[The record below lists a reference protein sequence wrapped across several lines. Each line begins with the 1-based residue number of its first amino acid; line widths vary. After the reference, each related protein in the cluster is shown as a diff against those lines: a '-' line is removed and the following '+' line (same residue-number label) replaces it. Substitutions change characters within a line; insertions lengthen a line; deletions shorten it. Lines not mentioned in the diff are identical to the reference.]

1 MKIENIRVF
10 EGRNIYS
17 HKKCIRMDVDLEGYS
32 NISNKE
38 IQEFNK
44 TLLNYVPEL
53 REHCCCVGKKGG
65 FVERLYEGTYLS
77 HICEHVII
85 ALQNRIGIDVS
96 YGKAREIEGEKYYI
110 IYQYKYKNMAIECGK
125 IAVDLINNIING
137 KRYNI
142 KTKTRELVCLL
153 KTEEL
158 GPSTL
163 SIIQEAK
170 KRNIPVTKIG
180 EDSMFQLGYGIKGK
194 TIEAT
199 ICNSTSAVSVDI
211 ACDKLLSKN
220 ILMDQCIPVAEGY
233 KVKNYIDLLF
243 KAEKLGY
250 PVVLKPRFGNQ
261 GKGVVVNIKNQKELV
276 NAYSIVNKKFQD
288 IMIEKYINGKDY
300 RACVVDGKVV
310 AVAQRIPPY
319 IIGNGK
325 STIYELIKE
334 LNRDE
339 RRGDGHE
346 KPLTKVKIDKDLKNN
361 INKEG
366 YTLGYILPEEY
377 KLELRHN
384 ANLSTGGV
392 AIDCTDLICTETRE
406 VCERAAK
413 AIGLNIC
420 GIDICCSDI
429 SKPLKENEGIME
441 VNAAPG
447 IRMHQYPYKGKSRN
461 VAKAIVDMMFKEYDG
476 NIPIISITG
485 TNGKTTTTRLIAH
498 ILSFSGKKV
507 GMTTTGGIYINN
519 KCINKGDT
527 TGYYSAKTVLTN
539 KEAEVAVLELAR
551 GGLIR
556 DGLPYDLAD
565 VGIITNVTEDH
576 LGLGGINTL
585 EDMAYVKALVGEAI
599 KKDGYVVIN
608 ADDEASISIINRMKS
623 KIILFTKNK
632 NNPIISQYLDN
643 KNLVLY
649 LDEDTIYLKKLN
661 KNEEI
666 INVNKIPITLGGK
679 LIYNVENAMAAIA
692 ALIALGIDVNTIRQG
707 LESFSNEEQNPG
719 RFNMYNVHGTN
730 VILDYGHN
738 IEGYKVVL
746 ESIKKIKHKR
756 IIGVVG
762 VPGDRTNSST
772 LKVGNICGENFDY
785 VYIKEDRDKRG
796 RKHGEIADLLKKGI
810 LETGFKNS
818 KLNIIL
824 DEEEA
829 LKKAIEFSNPGDL
842 VIMFF
847 EEFEPA
853 ENIVKD
859 KIKKGKIT
867 KRETALA

>member
-32 NISNKE
+32 NTSSKE
-38 IQEFNK
+38 IDGFNE

-53 REHCCCVGKKGG
+53 KDHCCCVGRKGG

-96 YGKAREIEGEKYYI
+96 YGKAREIEKEKYYI

-125 IAVDLINNIING
+125 IAVDLINNLISG
-137 KRYNI
+137 KKYNI
-142 KTKTRELVCLL
+142 KTKIKDLKYLL
-153 KTEEL
+153 KSEEL
-158 GPSTL
+158 GPSTF
-163 SIIQEAK
+163 SIIEEAK
-170 KRNIPVTKIG
+170 KRNIPITKIG
-180 EDSMFQLGYGIKGK
+180 EESMFQLGYGIKGK
-194 TIEAT
+194 IIEAT

-233 KVKNYIDLLF
+233 KVSNYIDLLF
-243 KAEKLGY
+243 KAERIGY

-261 GKGVVVNIKNQKELV
+261 GKGVIVNIKNQKELV
-276 NAYSIVNKKFQD
+276 NAYRIINNKFQN

-346 KPLTKVKIDKDLKNN
+346 KPLTKVKIDKELKNN
-361 INKEG
+361 INKVG
-366 YTLGYILPEEY
+366 YTLGHILPKGD

-392 AIDCTDLICTETRE
+392 AVDCTDLICNETKE
-406 VCERAAK
+406 VCERVAK
-413 AIGLNIC
+413 AIGIDIC
-420 GIDICCSDI
+420 GIDICCEDI
-429 SKPLKENEGIME
+429 SKPLNDNEGIME

-447 IRMHQYPYKGKSRN
+447 IRMHQYPYKGESRN
-461 VAKAIVDMMFKEYDG
+461 VAKAIVDMMFKEDNG

-498 ILSFSGKKV
+498 TLSVSGKKV
-507 GMTTTGGIYINN
+507 GMTTTGGIYVNN
-519 KCINKGDT
+519 KCIDKGDT
-527 TGYYSAKTVLTN
+527 TGYYSARTVLTN
-539 KEAEVAVLELAR
+539 KEVEVAVLELAR
-551 GGLIR
+551 GGLIKA
-556 DGLPYDLAD
+556 GLPYDLAD

-585 EDMAYVKALVGEAI
+585 EDMGYVKALVGEAV

-608 ADDEASISIINRMKS
+608 ADDEASINIIDRMKS
-623 KIILFTKNK
+623 RIVLFTKNK
-632 NNPIISQYLDN
+632 NNPIISQYLN
-643 KNLVLY
+643 NENLVLY
-649 LDEDTIYLKKLN
+649 LDEDTIYLQKLN
-661 KNEEI
+661 QNEAI
-666 INVNKIPITLGGK
+666 INVNKVPITLRGK
-679 LIYNVENAMAAIA
+679 LTYNVENIMAAMA
-692 ALIALGIDVNTIRQG
+692 ALIALGLDINTIRQG

-719 RFNMYNVHGTN
+719 RFNVYDVHGTN

-738 IEGYKVVL
+738 IDGYKVVL
-746 ESIKKIKHKR
+746 ESVKKMNNKR

-762 VPGDRTNSST
+762 VPGDRTDSST

-785 VYIKEDRDKRG
+785 IYIKEDRDKRG
-796 RKHGEIADLLKKGI
+796 RKNGEIADLLKKGV

-818 KLNIIL
+818 NISIVL

-829 LKKAIEFSNPGDL
+829 LKKAIDFSEPGDL

-853 ENIVKD
+853 ANIVKE
-859 KIKKGKIT
+859 KIKKGKLT
-867 KRETALA
+867 KNNTALA

>member
-32 NISNKE
+32 NTSSKE
-38 IQEFNK
+38 IDGFNE

-53 REHCCCVGKKGG
+53 KEHCCCIGRKGG

-96 YGKAREIEGEKYYI
+96 YGKAREIEDEKYYI

-125 IAVDLINNIING
+125 IAVDLINNIISG
-137 KRYNI
+137 KEYNI
-142 KTKTRELVCLL
+142 KTKIKDLKYLL
-153 KTEEL
+153 KSEEL
-158 GPSTL
+158 GPSTF
-163 SIIQEAK
+163 SIIEEAK
-170 KRNIPVTKIG
+170 KRNIPITKIG
-180 EDSMFQLGYGIKGK
+180 EESMFQLGYGIKGK
-194 TIEAT
+194 IIEAT

-233 KVKNYIDLLF
+233 KVNNYIDLLF
-243 KAEKLGY
+243 KAERIGY

-261 GKGVVVNIKNQKELV
+261 GKGVIVNIKNQKELV
-276 NAYSIVNKKFQD
+276 NAYRIINNKFQN

-346 KPLTKVKIDKDLKNN
+346 KPLTKVKIDKELKNN
-361 INKEG
+361 INKVG
-366 YTLGYILPEEY
+366 YTLGHILPKGD

-392 AIDCTDLICTETRE
+392 AVDCTDLICNETKE
-406 VCERAAK
+406 VCERVAK
-413 AIGLNIC
+413 AIGIDIC
-420 GIDICCSDI
+420 GIDICCEDI
-429 SKPLKENEGIME
+429 SKPLNDNEGIME

-447 IRMHQYPYKGKSRN
+447 IRMHQYPYKGESRN
-461 VAKAIVDMMFKEYDG
+461 VAKAIVDMMFKEDNG

-498 ILSFSGKKV
+498 TLSLSGKKV
-507 GMTTTGGIYINN
+507 GMTTTGGIYVNN
-519 KCINKGDT
+519 KCIDKGDT
-527 TGYYSAKTVLTN
+527 TGYYSARTVLTN
-539 KEAEVAVLELAR
+539 KEVEVAVLELAR
-551 GGLIR
+551 GGLIKA
-556 DGLPYDLAD
+556 GLPYDLAD

-585 EDMAYVKALVGEAI
+585 EDMGYVKALVGEAV

-608 ADDEASISIINRMKS
+608 ADDEASINIIDRMKS
-623 KIILFTKNK
+623 RIVLFTKNK
-632 NNPIISQYLDN
+632 NNPIISQYLN
-643 KNLVLY
+643 NENLVLY
-649 LDEDTIYLKKLN
+649 LDEDTIYLQKLN
-661 KNEEI
+661 QNEAI
-666 INVNKIPITLGGK
+666 INVNKVPITLRGK
-679 LIYNVENAMAAIA
+679 LTYNVENIMAAMA
-692 ALIALGIDVNTIRQG
+692 ALIALGVDINTIRQG

-719 RFNMYNVHGTN
+719 RFNVYDVHGTN

-738 IEGYKVVL
+738 IDGYKVVL
-746 ESIKKIKHKR
+746 ESVKKMNNKR

-762 VPGDRTNSST
+762 VPGDRTDSST

-785 VYIKEDRDKRG
+785 IYIKEDRDKRG
-796 RKHGEIADLLKKGI
+796 RKNGEIADLLKKGV

-818 KLNIIL
+818 NISIVL

-829 LKKAIEFSNPGDL
+829 LKKAIDFSEPGDL

-853 ENIVKD
+853 ANIVKE
-859 KIKKGKIT
+859 KIKKGKLT
-867 KRETALA
+867 KNNTALA

>member
-32 NISNKE
+32 NTSSKE
-38 IQEFNK
+38 IDGFNE

-53 REHCCCVGKKGG
+53 KDHCCCVGRKGG

-96 YGKAREIEGEKYYI
+96 YGKAREIEKEKYYI

-125 IAVDLINNIING
+125 IAVDLINNLISG
-137 KRYNI
+137 KKYNI
-142 KTKTRELVCLL
+142 KTKIKDLKYLL
-153 KTEEL
+153 KSEEL
-158 GPSTL
+158 GPSTF
-163 SIIQEAK
+163 SIIEEAK
-170 KRNIPVTKIG
+170 KRNIPITKIG
-180 EDSMFQLGYGIKGK
+180 EESMFQLGYGIKGK
-194 TIEAT
+194 IIEAT

-233 KVKNYIDLLF
+233 KVNNYIDLLF
-243 KAEKLGY
+243 KAERIGY

-261 GKGVVVNIKNQKELV
+261 GKGVIVNIKNQKELV
-276 NAYSIVNKKFQD
+276 NAYKIINNKFQN

-346 KPLTKVKIDKDLKNN
+346 KPLTKVKIDKELKNN
-361 INKEG
+361 INKVG
-366 YTLGYILPEEY
+366 YTLGHILPKGD

-392 AIDCTDLICTETRE
+392 AVDCTDLICNETKE
-406 VCERAAK
+406 VCERVAK
-413 AIGLNIC
+413 AIGIDIC
-420 GIDICCSDI
+420 GIDICCGDI
-429 SKPLKENEGIME
+429 SKPLNDNEGIME

-447 IRMHQYPYKGKSRN
+447 IRMHQYPYKGESRN
-461 VAKAIVDMMFKEYDG
+461 VAKAIVDMMFKEDNG

-498 ILSFSGKKV
+498 TLSLSGKKV
-507 GMTTTGGIYINN
+507 GMTTTGGIYVNN
-519 KCINKGDT
+519 KCIDKGDT
-527 TGYYSAKTVLTN
+527 TGYYSARTVLTN
-539 KEAEVAVLELAR
+539 KEVEVAVLELAR
-551 GGLIR
+551 GGLIKA
-556 DGLPYDLAD
+556 GLPYDLAD

-585 EDMAYVKALVGEAI
+585 EDMGYVKALVGEAV

-608 ADDEASISIINRMKS
+608 ADDEASINIIDRMKS
-623 KIILFTKNK
+623 RIVLFTKNK
-632 NNPIISQYLDN
+632 NNPIISQYLN
-643 KNLVLY
+643 NENLVLY
-649 LDEDTIYLKKLN
+649 LDEDTIYLQKLN
-661 KNEEI
+661 QNQAI
-666 INVNKIPITLGGK
+666 INVNKVPITLRGK
-679 LIYNVENAMAAIA
+679 LTYNVENIMAAMA
-692 ALIALGIDVNTIRQG
+692 ALIALGLDINTIRQG

-719 RFNMYNVHGTN
+719 RFNVYDVHGTN

-738 IEGYKVVL
+738 IDGYKVVL
-746 ESIKKIKHKR
+746 ESVKKMNNKR

-762 VPGDRTNSST
+762 VPGDRTDSST

-785 VYIKEDRDKRG
+785 IYIKEDRDKRG
-796 RKHGEIADLLKKGI
+796 RKNGEIADLLKKGV

-818 KLNIIL
+818 NISVVL

-829 LKKAIEFSNPGDL
+829 LKKAIDFSEPGDL

-853 ENIVKD
+853 ANIVKE
-859 KIKKGKIT
+859 KIKKGKLT
-867 KRETALA
+867 KNNTALA

>member
-32 NISNKE
+32 NISSKE

-142 KTKTRELVCLL
+142 KTKTRELSCLL

-170 KRNIPVTKIG
+170 KRNIPVTQIG

-194 TIEAT
+194 IIEAT

-261 GKGVVVNIKNQKELV
+261 GKGVVVNIKNQRELV

-366 YTLGYILPEEY
+366 YTLGYILPKGY

-392 AIDCTDLICTETRE
+392 AIDCTDLICNETRE
-406 VCERAAK
+406 ICERVAK

-429 SKPLKENEGIME
+429 SKRLKENEGIME

-498 ILSFSGKKV
+498 ILSISGKKV

-519 KCINKGDT
+519 KCINNGDT

-539 KEAEVAVLELAR
+539 KEVEVAVLELAR
-551 GGLIR
+551 GGLIKA
-556 DGLPYDLAD
+556 GLPYDLAD

-576 LGLGGINTL
+576 LGLGDINTL
-585 EDMAYVKALVGEAI
+585 EDMAYVKALVGEAV

-608 ADDEASISIINRMKS
+608 ADDEASINIINRMKS

-632 NNPIISQYLDN
+632 NNPIIPQYLDN

-649 LDEDTIYLKKLN
+649 LDGDTIYLKKIN

-746 ESIKKIKHKR
+746 ESIKKINHKR

-785 VYIKEDRDKRG
+785 IYIKEDRDKRG
-796 RKHGEIADLLKKGI
+796 RKDGEIADLLKKGI

-829 LKKAIEFSNPGDL
+829 LKKAIESSNPGDL

-853 ENIVKD
+853 ANIVKD

>member
-1 MKIENIRVF
+1 MKIEDIRVF

-17 HKKCIRMDVDLEGYS
+17 HKKCIRMNVDLEGYS
-32 NISNKE
+32 NISSKE
-38 IQEFNK
+38 IEGFNE

-53 REHCCCVGKKGG
+53 REHCCCVGRKGG

-85 ALQNRIGIDVS
+85 ALQNRVGIDVS
-96 YGKAREIEGEKYYI
+96 YGKAREIEEEKYYI

-125 IAVDLINNIING
+125 IAVNLINNIING
-137 KRYNI
+137 KKYNMKI
-142 KTKTRELVCLL
+142 KIKELICLL
-153 KTEEL
+153 KAEEL
-158 GPSTL
+158 GPST
-163 SIIQEAK
+163 SAIIQEAK

-199 ICNSTSAVSVDI
+199 ICSSTSAVSVDI

-220 ILMDQCIPVAEGY
+220 ILIDQCIPVAEGY

-261 GKGVVVNIKNQKELV
+261 GKGVVVNIKNQKDLV
-276 NAYSIVNKKFQD
+276 NAYSIINRKFQD

-325 STIYELIKE
+325 DSIYELIKE

-339 RRGDGHE
+339 RRGYGHE

-366 YTLGYILPEEY
+366 YTLGYILPKGY

-392 AIDCTDLICTETRE
+392 AIDCTDLICNETKE
-406 VCERAAK
+406 VCERVAK

-429 SKPLKENEGIME
+429 SQPLNDNEGIME

-447 IRMHQYPYKGKSRN
+447 IRMHQYPYKGECRN
-461 VAKAIVDMMFKEYDG
+461 VAKAIVDMMFKEDNG
-476 NIPIISITG
+476 SIPIISITG

-498 ILSFSGKKV
+498 TLSISGKKV

-519 KCINKGDT
+519 KCIDKGDT
-527 TGYYSAKTVLTN
+527 TGYYSARTILTN
-539 KEAEVAVLELAR
+539 KEIEVAVLELAR
-551 GGLIR
+551 GGLIKA
-556 DGLPYDLAD
+556 GLPYDLAD
-565 VGIITNVTEDH
+565 VGVITNITEDH

-585 EDMAYVKALVGEAI
+585 EDMAYVKSLVGEAV

-608 ADDEASISIINRMKS
+608 ADDKASLNIISRMNS

-632 NNPIISQYLDN
+632 NNPAISKYLNN
-643 KNLVLY
+643 KNLVVY
-649 LDEDTIYLKKLN
+649 LENDTIYLKGLN
-661 KNEEI
+661 ECKKI
-666 INVNKIPITLGGK
+666 INVSKAPITLGGK
-679 LIYNVENAMAAIA
+679 LVYNIENVMASIS
-692 ALIALGIDVNTIRQG
+692 ALVSVGVDINTIREG
-707 LESFSNEEQNPG
+707 IETFSNEDQNPG
-719 RFNMYNVHGTN
+719 RFNMYDIDGTK

-746 ESIKKIKHKR
+746 EGIKKIHHKR

-772 LKVGNICGENFDY
+772 VKVGNICGENFDY
-785 VYIKEDRDKRG
+785 IYIKEDRDKRG
-796 RKHGEIADLLKKGI
+796 RENGEIANLLKKGI

-829 LKKAIEFSNPGDL
+829 FKNAIEFSEPGDL

-853 ENIVKD
+853 ENIVKN
-859 KIKKGKIT
+859 KIKKGKLT
-867 KRETALA
+867 KSKTALA

>member
-32 NISNKE
+32 NTSSKE
-38 IQEFNK
+38 IDRFNE

-53 REHCCCVGKKGG
+53 KEHCCCIGRKGG

-96 YGKAREIEGEKYYI
+96 YGKAREIEDEKYYI

-125 IAVDLINNIING
+125 IAVDLINNIISG
-137 KRYNI
+137 KKYNI
-142 KTKTRELVCLL
+142 KTKIKDLKYLL
-153 KTEEL
+153 KSEEL
-158 GPSTL
+158 GPSTF
-163 SIIQEAK
+163 SIIEEAK
-170 KRNIPVTKIG
+170 KKNIPITKIG
-180 EDSMFQLGYGIKGK
+180 EESMFQLGYGIKGK
-194 TIEAT
+194 IIEAT

-233 KVKNYIDLLF
+233 KVNNYIDLLF
-243 KAEKLGY
+243 KAERIGY

-261 GKGVVVNIKNQKELV
+261 GKGVIVNIKNQKELV
-276 NAYSIVNKKFQD
+276 NAYRIINNKFQN

-319 IIGNGK
+319 IIGDGK

-346 KPLTKVKIDKDLKNN
+346 KPLTKVKIDKELKNN
-361 INKEG
+361 INKAG
-366 YTLGYILPEEY
+366 YTLGHILPKGD

-392 AIDCTDLICTETRE
+392 AVDCTDLICNETKE
-406 VCERAAK
+406 VCERVAK
-413 AIGLNIC
+413 AIGIDIC
-420 GIDICCSDI
+420 GIDICCRDI
-429 SKPLKENEGIME
+429 SKPLNDNEGIME

-447 IRMHQYPYKGKSRN
+447 IRMHQYPYKGESRN
-461 VAKAIVDMMFKEYDG
+461 VAKAIVDMMFKEGNG

-498 ILSFSGKKV
+498 TLSLSGKKV
-507 GMTTTGGIYINN
+507 GMTTTGGIYVGN
-519 KCINKGDT
+519 KCIDKGDT
-527 TGYYSAKTVLTN
+527 TGYYSARTVLTN
-539 KEAEVAVLELAR
+539 REVEVAVLELAR
-551 GGLIR
+551 GGLIKA
-556 DGLPYDLAD
+556 GLPYDLAD

-585 EDMAYVKALVGEAI
+585 EDMAYVKALVGEAV

-608 ADDEASISIINRMKS
+608 ADDEASINIIDRMKS
-623 KIILFTKNK
+623 RIVLFTKNK
-632 NNPIISQYLDN
+632 NNPIISQYLN
-643 KNLVLY
+643 NENLVLY
-649 LDEDTIYLKKLN
+649 LDEDTIYLQKLN
-661 KNEEI
+661 QNEAI
-666 INVNKIPITLGGK
+666 INVNKVPITLRGGK
-679 LIYNVENAMAAIA
+679 LTYNIENIMAAMA
-692 ALIALGIDVNTIRQG
+692 ALIAVGVDINTIRQG

-719 RFNMYNVHGTN
+719 RFNVYDVHGTN

-738 IEGYKVVL
+738 IDGYKVVL
-746 ESIKKIKHKR
+746 ESVKKMNNKR

-762 VPGDRTNSST
+762 VPGDRTDSST
-772 LKVGNICGENFDY
+772 LKVGNICG
-785 VYIKEDRDKRG
+785 G
-796 RKHGEIADLLKKGI
+796 
-810 LETGFKNS
+810 
-818 KLNIIL
+818 KL
-824 DEEEA
+824 
-829 LKKAIEFSNPGDL
+829 
-842 VIMFF
+842 
-847 EEFEPA
+847 
-853 ENIVKD
+853 
-859 KIKKGKIT
+859 
-867 KRETALA
+867 

>member
-32 NISNKE
+32 NISSKE

-170 KRNIPVTKIG
+170 ERNIPVTKIG
-180 EDSMFQLGYGIKGK
+180 EDSMFQLGYGIKGE

-366 YTLGYILPEEY
+366 YTLGYILPEGY

-406 VCERAAK
+406 VCERVAK

-429 SKPLKENEGIME
+429 SKALKENEGIME

-527 TGYYSAKTVLTN
+527 TGYYSAKIVLTN
-539 KEAEVAVLELAR
+539 KEVEVAVLELAR

-585 EDMAYVKALVGEAI
+585 EDMAYVKALVGEAV

-608 ADDEASISIINRMKS
+608 ADDEASISIINRIKS

-632 NNPIISQYLDN
+632 NNPIISQHLDN

-649 LDEDTIYLKKLN
+649 LEEDTIYLKKLN

-692 ALIALGIDVNTIRQG
+692 ALIALGLDVNTIRQG

-746 ESIKKIKHKR
+746 ESIKKINHKR

>member
-1 MKIENIRVF
+1 
-10 EGRNIYS
+10 
-17 HKKCIRMDVDLEGYS
+17 MDVDLEGYS
-32 NISNKE
+32 NISSKE
-38 IQEFNK
+38 IEGFSE

-53 REHCCCVGKKGG
+53 REHCCCVGRKGG

-110 IYQYKYKNMAIECGK
+110 IYQYKYKNMAVECGK

-142 KTKTRELVCLL
+142 RTKIRELACLL

-220 ILMDQCIPVAEGY
+220 ILIDQCIPVAEGY

-261 GKGVVVNIKNQKELV
+261 GKGVVVNIKNQRELV
-276 NAYSIVNKKFQD
+276 NAYSIINKKFHD

-366 YTLGYILPEEY
+366 YTLGYILPKGY

-392 AIDCTDLICTETRE
+392 AIDCTDLICNETRE
-406 VCERAAK
+406 ICERVAK

-429 SKPLKENEGIME
+429 SKRLKENEGIME

-447 IRMHQYPYKGKSRN
+447 IRMHQYPIKGK
-461 VAKAIVDMMFKEYDG
+461 
-476 NIPIISITG
+476 
-485 TNGKTTTTRLIAH
+485 
-498 ILSFSGKKV
+498 
-507 GMTTTGGIYINN
+507 
-519 KCINKGDT
+519 
-527 TGYYSAKTVLTN
+527 
-539 KEAEVAVLELAR
+539 AE
-551 GGLIR
+551 
-556 DGLPYDLAD
+556 
-565 VGIITNVTEDH
+565 
-576 LGLGGINTL
+576 
-585 EDMAYVKALVGEAI
+585 M
-599 KKDGYVVIN
+599 
-608 ADDEASISIINRMKS
+608 
-623 KIILFTKNK
+623 
-632 NNPIISQYLDN
+632 
-643 KNLVLY
+643 
-649 LDEDTIYLKKLN
+649 
-661 KNEEI
+661 
-666 INVNKIPITLGGK
+666 
-679 LIYNVENAMAAIA
+679 
-692 ALIALGIDVNTIRQG
+692 
-707 LESFSNEEQNPG
+707 
-719 RFNMYNVHGTN
+719 
-730 VILDYGHN
+730 
-738 IEGYKVVL
+738 
-746 ESIKKIKHKR
+746 
-756 IIGVVG
+756 
-762 VPGDRTNSST
+762 
-772 LKVGNICGENFDY
+772 
-785 VYIKEDRDKRG
+785 
-796 RKHGEIADLLKKGI
+796 
-810 LETGFKNS
+810 
-818 KLNIIL
+818 
-824 DEEEA
+824 
-829 LKKAIEFSNPGDL
+829 
-842 VIMFF
+842 
-847 EEFEPA
+847 
-853 ENIVKD
+853 
-859 KIKKGKIT
+859 
-867 KRETALA
+867 

>member
-1 MKIENIRVF
+1 
-10 EGRNIYS
+10 
-17 HKKCIRMDVDLEGYS
+17 
-32 NISNKE
+32 
-38 IQEFNK
+38 
-44 TLLNYVPEL
+44 
-53 REHCCCVGKKGG
+53 
-65 FVERLYEGTYLS
+65 
-77 HICEHVII
+77 
-85 ALQNRIGIDVS
+85 
-96 YGKAREIEGEKYYI
+96 
-110 IYQYKYKNMAIECGK
+110 MAVECGK

-142 KTKTRELVCLL
+142 RTKIRELACLL

-220 ILMDQCIPVAEGY
+220 ILIDQCIPVAEGY

-261 GKGVVVNIKNQKELV
+261 GKGVVVNIKNQRELV
-276 NAYSIVNKKFQD
+276 NAYSIINKKFHD

-366 YTLGYILPEEY
+366 YTLGYILPKGY

-392 AIDCTDLICTETRE
+392 AIDCTDLICNETRE
-406 VCERAAK
+406 ICERVAK

-429 SKPLKENEGIME
+429 SKRLKENEGIME

-498 ILSFSGKKV
+498 ILSISGKKV

-539 KEAEVAVLELAR
+539 KEVEVAVLELAR
-551 GGLIR
+551 GGLIKA
-556 DGLPYDLAD
+556 GLPYDLAD

-576 LGLGGINTL
+576 LGLGDINTL
-585 EDMAYVKALVGEAI
+585 EDMAYVKALVGEAV

-608 ADDEASISIINRMKS
+608 ADDEASINIINRMKS

-632 NNPIISQYLDN
+632 NNPIIPQYLDN

-649 LDEDTIYLKKLN
+649 LDGDTIYLKKIN

-692 ALIALGIDVNTIRQG
+692 ALIALGLDVNTIRQG
-707 LESFSNEEQNPG
+707 LESFNNEEQNPG

-746 ESIKKIKHKR
+746 ESIKKNQ
-756 IIGVVG
+756 
-762 VPGDRTNSST
+762 P
-772 LKVGNICGENFDY
+772 
-785 VYIKEDRDKRG
+785 
-796 RKHGEIADLLKKGI
+796 
-810 LETGFKNS
+810 
-818 KLNIIL
+818 
-824 DEEEA
+824 
-829 LKKAIEFSNPGDL
+829 
-842 VIMFF
+842 
-847 EEFEPA
+847 
-853 ENIVKD
+853 
-859 KIKKGKIT
+859 
-867 KRETALA
+867 

>member
-32 NISNKE
+32 NISSKE
-38 IQEFNK
+38 IDGFNEA
-44 TLLNYVPEL
+44 LLDYVPEL
-53 REHCCCVGKKGG
+53 KEHCCCIGRKGG

-96 YGKAREIEGEKYYI
+96 YGKAREIEKEKYYI
-110 IYQYKYKNMAIECGK
+110 IYQYKYKNTAIECAK
-125 IAVDLINNIING
+125 IAVDLINNLISG
-137 KRYNI
+137 KKYNI
-142 KTKTRELVCLL
+142 KTKIKDLKYLL
-153 KTEEL
+153 KSEEL
-158 GPSTL
+158 GPSTY
-163 SIIQEAK
+163 SIIEEAK
-170 KRNIPVTKIG
+170 KRNIPIIKIG
-180 EDSMFQLGYGIKGK
+180 EESMFQLGYGIKGK
-194 TIEAT
+194 FIEAT
-199 ICNSTSAVSVDI
+199 ICNSTTAVSVDI

-233 KVKNYIDLLF
+233 KVNNYIDLLF
-243 KAEKLGY
+243 KAERIGY

-276 NAYSIVNKKFQD
+276 NAYRTINKKFQN
-288 IMIEKYINGKDY
+288 IMIEKYIHGKDY
-300 RACVVDGKVV
+300 RVCVIGGKVV

-325 STIYELIKE
+325 NTIYELIKE

-346 KPLTKVKIDKDLKNN
+346 KPLTKVKIDKELKNN

-366 YTLGYILPEEY
+366 YTLGDILPKGQ

-392 AIDCTDLICTETRE
+392 AIDCTDLICNETKE
-406 VCERAAK
+406 ICERVAK
-413 AIGLNIC
+413 AIGIDIC
-420 GIDICCSDI
+420 GIDICCKDI
-429 SKPLKENEGIME
+429 SKPLNDNEGIME

-461 VAKAIVDMMFKEYDG
+461 VAKAIVDMMFKEDNG

-498 ILSFSGKKV
+498 TLSLSGKKV

-519 KCINKGDT
+519 KCIDKGDT

-539 KEAEVAVLELAR
+539 KEVEVAVLELAR
-551 GGLIR
+551 GGLIKA
-556 DGLPYDLAD
+556 GLPYDLAD

-585 EDMAYVKALVGEAI
+585 EDMAYVKALVGEAV

-608 ADDEASISIINRMKS
+608 ADDEASINIIDRMRS
-623 KIILFTKNK
+623 RIILFTKNK
-632 NNPIISQYLDN
+632 NNPIISQYLN
-643 KNLVLY
+643 HENLVLY
-649 LDEDTIYLKKLN
+649 LDNDTIYLQNLN
-661 KNEEI
+661 QNKAI
-666 INVNKIPITLGGK
+666 INVNKVPITLGGK
-679 LIYNVENAMAAIA
+679 LTYNIENAMASIA
-692 ALIALGIDVNTIRQG
+692 ALIALGLDVNTIRQG
-707 LESFSNEEQNPG
+707 LESFNNEEQNPG
-719 RFNMYNVHGTN
+719 RFNVYDVHGTN

-738 IEGYKVVL
+738 IEGYKAVL
-746 ESIKKIKHKR
+746 ESVKKMNYKR
-756 IIGVVG
+756 IIGVIG
-762 VPGDRTNSST
+762 VPGDRTDSST
-772 LKVGNICGENFDY
+772 LKIGNICGKNFDY
-785 VYIKEDRDKRG
+785 IYIKEDRDTRG
-796 RKHGEIADLLKKGI
+796 RKNGEIADLLKKGV
-810 LETGFKNS
+810 LEAGFKNS
-818 KLNIIL
+818 NISIVL

-829 LKKAIEFSNPGDL
+829 LKKAIDFSQPGDL

-853 ENIVKD
+853 ANIVKE
-859 KIKKGKIT
+859 KIKKGKLT
-867 KRETALA
+867 NNTALA

>member
-1 MKIENIRVF
+1 M
-10 EGRNIYS
+10 
-17 HKKCIRMDVDLEGYS
+17 
-32 NISNKE
+32 
-38 IQEFNK
+38 
-44 TLLNYVPEL
+44 
-53 REHCCCVGKKGG
+53 
-65 FVERLYEGTYLS
+65 
-77 HICEHVII
+77 
-85 ALQNRIGIDVS
+85 
-96 YGKAREIEGEKYYI
+96 
-110 IYQYKYKNMAIECGK
+110 
-125 IAVDLINNIING
+125 
-137 KRYNI
+137 
-142 KTKTRELVCLL
+142 
-153 KTEEL
+153 
-158 GPSTL
+158 
-163 SIIQEAK
+163 
-170 KRNIPVTKIG
+170 
-180 EDSMFQLGYGIKGK
+180 
-194 TIEAT
+194 
-199 ICNSTSAVSVDI
+199 
-211 ACDKLLSKN
+211 
-220 ILMDQCIPVAEGY
+220 
-233 KVKNYIDLLF
+233 
-243 KAEKLGY
+243 
-250 PVVLKPRFGNQ
+250 
-261 GKGVVVNIKNQKELV
+261 
-276 NAYSIVNKKFQD
+276 
-288 IMIEKYINGKDY
+288 
-300 RACVVDGKVV
+300 V

-476 NIPIISITG
+476 NIPIVSITG

>member
-32 NISNKE
+32 NTSSKE
-38 IQEFNK
+38 IDGFNE

-53 REHCCCVGKKGG
+53 KEHCCCIGRKGG

-96 YGKAREIEGEKYYI
+96 YGKAREIEDEKYYI

-125 IAVDLINNIING
+125 IAVDLINNIISG
-137 KRYNI
+137 KKYNI
-142 KTKTRELVCLL
+142 KTKIKDLKYLL
-153 KTEEL
+153 KSEEL
-158 GPSTL
+158 GPSTF
-163 SIIQEAK
+163 SIIEEAK
-170 KRNIPVTKIG
+170 KRNIPITKIG
-180 EDSMFQLGYGIKGK
+180 EESMFQLGYGIKGK
-194 TIEAT
+194 IIEAT

-233 KVKNYIDLLF
+233 KVNNYIDLLF
-243 KAEKLGY
+243 KAERIGY

-261 GKGVVVNIKNQKELV
+261 GKGVIVNIKNQKELV
-276 NAYSIVNKKFQD
+276 NAYRIINNKFQN

-346 KPLTKVKIDKDLKNN
+346 KPLTKVKIDKELKNN
-361 INKEG
+361 INKVG
-366 YTLGYILPEEY
+366 YTLGHILPKGD

-392 AIDCTDLICTETRE
+392 AVDCTDLICNETKE
-406 VCERAAK
+406 VCERVAK
-413 AIGLNIC
+413 AIGIDIC
-420 GIDICCSDI
+420 GIDICCEDI
-429 SKPLKENEGIME
+429 SKPLNDNEGIME

-447 IRMHQYPYKGKSRN
+447 IRMHQYPYKGESRN
-461 VAKAIVDMMFKEYDG
+461 VAKAIVDMMFKEDNG
-476 NIPIISITG
+476 SIPIISITG

-498 ILSFSGKKV
+498 TLSLSGKKV
-507 GMTTTGGIYINN
+507 GMTTTGGIYVNN
-519 KCINKGDT
+519 KCIDKGDT
-527 TGYYSAKTVLTN
+527 TGYYSARTVLTN
-539 KEAEVAVLELAR
+539 KEVEVAVLELAR
-551 GGLIR
+551 GGLIKA
-556 DGLPYDLAD
+556 GLPYDLAD

-585 EDMAYVKALVGEAI
+585 EDMGYVKALVGEAV

-608 ADDEASISIINRMKS
+608 ADDESSINIIDRMKS
-623 KIILFTKNK
+623 RIVLFTKNK
-632 NNPIISQYLDN
+632 NNPIISQYLN
-643 KNLVLY
+643 NENLVLY
-649 LDEDTIYLKKLN
+649 LDEDTIYLQKLN
-661 KNEEI
+661 QNEAI
-666 INVNKIPITLGGK
+666 INVNKVPITLRGK
-679 LIYNVENAMAAIA
+679 LTYNVENIMAAMA
-692 ALIALGIDVNTIRQG
+692 ALIALGVDINTIRQG

-719 RFNMYNVHGTN
+719 RFNVYDVHGTN

-738 IEGYKVVL
+738 IDGYKVVL
-746 ESIKKIKHKR
+746 ESVKKMNNKR

-762 VPGDRTNSST
+762 VPGDRTDSST

-785 VYIKEDRDKRG
+785 IYIKEDRDKRG
-796 RKHGEIADLLKKGI
+796 RKNGEIADLLKKGV

-818 KLNIIL
+818 NISIVL

-829 LKKAIEFSNPGDL
+829 LKKAIDFSEPGDL

-853 ENIVKD
+853 ANIVKE
-859 KIKKGKIT
+859 KIKKGKLT
-867 KRETALA
+867 KNNTALA

>member
-32 NISNKE
+32 NTSSKE
-38 IQEFNK
+38 IDGFNE

-53 REHCCCVGKKGG
+53 KEHCCCIGRKGG

-96 YGKAREIEGEKYYI
+96 YGKAREIEDEKYYI

-125 IAVDLINNIING
+125 IAVDLINNIISG
-137 KRYNI
+137 KKYNI
-142 KTKTRELVCLL
+142 KTKIKDLKYLL
-153 KTEEL
+153 KSEEL
-158 GPSTL
+158 GPSTF
-163 SIIQEAK
+163 SIIEEAK
-170 KRNIPVTKIG
+170 KRNIPITKIG
-180 EDSMFQLGYGIKGK
+180 EESMFQLGYGIKGK
-194 TIEAT
+194 IIEAT

-233 KVKNYIDLLF
+233 KVNNYIDLLF
-243 KAEKLGY
+243 KAERIGY

-261 GKGVVVNIKNQKELV
+261 GKGVIVNIKNQKELV
-276 NAYSIVNKKFQD
+276 NAYRIINNKFQN

-346 KPLTKVKIDKDLKNN
+346 KPLTKVKIDKELKNN
-361 INKEG
+361 INKVG
-366 YTLGYILPEEY
+366 YTLGHILPKGD
-377 KLELRHN
+377 KLELRYN

-392 AIDCTDLICTETRE
+392 AVDCTDLICNETKE
-406 VCERAAK
+406 VCERVAK
-413 AIGLNIC
+413 AIGIDIC
-420 GIDICCSDI
+420 GIDICCEDI
-429 SKPLKENEGIME
+429 SKPLNDNEGIME

-447 IRMHQYPYKGKSRN
+447 IRMHQYPYKGESRN
-461 VAKAIVDMMFKEYDG
+461 VAKAIVDMMFKEDNG

-498 ILSFSGKKV
+498 TLSLSGKKV
-507 GMTTTGGIYINN
+507 GMTTTGGIYVNN
-519 KCINKGDT
+519 KCIDKGDT
-527 TGYYSAKTVLTN
+527 TGYYSARTVLTN
-539 KEAEVAVLELAR
+539 KEVEVAVLELAR
-551 GGLIR
+551 GGLIKA
-556 DGLPYDLAD
+556 GLPYDLAD

-585 EDMAYVKALVGEAI
+585 EDMGYVKALVGEAV

-608 ADDEASISIINRMKS
+608 ADDEASINIIDRMKS
-623 KIILFTKNK
+623 RIVLFTKNK
-632 NNPIISQYLDN
+632 NNPIISQYLN
-643 KNLVLY
+643 NENLVLY
-649 LDEDTIYLKKLN
+649 LDEDTIYLQKLN
-661 KNEEI
+661 QNEAI
-666 INVNKIPITLGGK
+666 INVNKVPITLRGK
-679 LIYNVENAMAAIA
+679 LTYNVENIMAAMA
-692 ALIALGIDVNTIRQG
+692 ALIALGVDINTIRQG

-719 RFNMYNVHGTN
+719 RFNVYDVHGTN

-738 IEGYKVVL
+738 IDGYKVVL
-746 ESIKKIKHKR
+746 ESVKKMNNKR

-762 VPGDRTNSST
+762 VPGDRTDSST
-772 LKVGNICGENFDY
+772 LKIGNICGENFDY
-785 VYIKEDRDKRG
+785 IYIKEDRDKRG
-796 RKHGEIADLLKKGI
+796 RKNGEIADLLEKGV

-818 KLNIIL
+818 NISIVL

-829 LKKAIEFSNPGDL
+829 LKKAIDFSEPGDL

-853 ENIVKD
+853 ANIVKE
-859 KIKKGKIT
+859 KIKKGKLT
-867 KRETALA
+867 KNNTALA

>member
-32 NISNKE
+32 NISSKE

-142 KTKTRELVCLL
+142 KTKIRELVCLL

-170 KRNIPVTKIG
+170 KRNIPVTQIG
-180 EDSMFQLGYGIKGK
+180 EDSMFQLGYGIKGE

-366 YTLGYILPEEY
+366 YTLGYILPEGY

-406 VCERAAK
+406 VCERVAK

-507 GMTTTGGIYINN
+507 GMTTP
-519 KCINKGDT
+519 
-527 TGYYSAKTVLTN
+527 V
-539 KEAEVAVLELAR
+539 
-551 GGLIR
+551 
-556 DGLPYDLAD
+556 
-565 VGIITNVTEDH
+565 
-576 LGLGGINTL
+576 
-585 EDMAYVKALVGEAI
+585 
-599 KKDGYVVIN
+599 
-608 ADDEASISIINRMKS
+608 
-623 KIILFTKNK
+623 
-632 NNPIISQYLDN
+632 
-643 KNLVLY
+643 
-649 LDEDTIYLKKLN
+649 
-661 KNEEI
+661 
-666 INVNKIPITLGGK
+666 
-679 LIYNVENAMAAIA
+679 
-692 ALIALGIDVNTIRQG
+692 
-707 LESFSNEEQNPG
+707 
-719 RFNMYNVHGTN
+719 
-730 VILDYGHN
+730 
-738 IEGYKVVL
+738 
-746 ESIKKIKHKR
+746 
-756 IIGVVG
+756 
-762 VPGDRTNSST
+762 
-772 LKVGNICGENFDY
+772 
-785 VYIKEDRDKRG
+785 VYI
-796 RKHGEIADLLKKGI
+796 
-810 LETGFKNS
+810 
-818 KLNIIL
+818 
-824 DEEEA
+824 
-829 LKKAIEFSNPGDL
+829 
-842 VIMFF
+842 
-847 EEFEPA
+847 
-853 ENIVKD
+853 
-859 KIKKGKIT
+859 
-867 KRETALA
+867 

>member
-32 NISNKE
+32 NISSKE

-406 VCERAAK
+406 VCERVAK

-867 KRETALA
+867 KRETVLA

>member
-32 NISNKE
+32 NISSKE
-38 IQEFNK
+38 IEGFSK

-53 REHCCCVGKKGG
+53 REHSCCVGRKGG

-96 YGKAREIEGEKYYI
+96 YGKAREIEGERYYI

-142 KTKTRELVCLL
+142 KTKTRELACLL

-170 KRNIPVTKIG
+170 KRNIPVIKIG

-261 GKGVVVNIKNQKELV
+261 GKGVVVNIRNQKELV
-276 NAYSIVNKKFQD
+276 NAYSIINKKFQD

-361 INKEG
+361 IYKEG
-366 YTLGYILPEEY
+366 YTLGYILPNEY

-392 AIDCTDLICTETRE
+392 AIDCTDLICNETRE
-406 VCERAAK
+406 ICERVAK

-461 VAKAIVDMMFKEYDG
+461 VAKAIVGMMFKEYDG

-498 ILSFSGKKV
+498 ILSISGKKV

-539 KEAEVAVLELAR
+539 KEVDVAVLELAR

-556 DGLPYDLAD
+556 SGLPYDLAD

-576 LGLGGINTL
+576 LGLGGIDTL
-585 EDMAYVKALVGEAI
+585 EDMAYVKALVGEAV

-608 ADDEASISIINRMKS
+608 ADDEASINIINRMKS

-632 NNPIISQYLDN
+632 NNPIIPQYLDN

-649 LDEDTIYLKKLN
+649 LDGDTIYLKKIN

-692 ALIALGIDVNTIRQG
+692 ALIALGLDVNTIRQG

-746 ESIKKIKHKR
+746 ESIKKINHKR

-785 VYIKEDRDKRG
+785 IYIKEDKDKRG
-796 RKHGEIADLLKKGI
+796 RMDGEIADLLKKGV

-853 ENIVKD
+853 ANIVKD

>member
-32 NISNKE
+32 NTSSKE
-38 IQEFNK
+38 IDGFNE

-53 REHCCCVGKKGG
+53 KDHCCCVGRKGG
-65 FVERLYEGTYLS
+65 FVERLYKGTYLS

-96 YGKAREIEGEKYYI
+96 YGKAREIEKEKYYI

-125 IAVDLINNIING
+125 IAVDLINNLISG
-137 KRYNI
+137 KKYNI
-142 KTKTRELVCLL
+142 KTKIKDLKYLL
-153 KTEEL
+153 KSEEL
-158 GPSTL
+158 GPSTF
-163 SIIQEAK
+163 SIIEEAK
-170 KRNIPVTKIG
+170 KRNIPITKIG
-180 EDSMFQLGYGIKGK
+180 EESMFQLGYGIKGK
-194 TIEAT
+194 IIEAT

-233 KVKNYIDLLF
+233 KVNNYIDLLF
-243 KAEKLGY
+243 KAERIGY

-261 GKGVVVNIKNQKELV
+261 GKGVIVNIKNQKELV
-276 NAYSIVNKKFQD
+276 NAYRIINNKFQN

-346 KPLTKVKIDKDLKNN
+346 KPLTKVKIDKELKNN
-361 INKEG
+361 INKVG
-366 YTLGYILPEEY
+366 YTLGHILPKGD

-392 AIDCTDLICTETRE
+392 AVDCTDLICNETKE
-406 VCERAAK
+406 VCERVAK
-413 AIGLNIC
+413 AIGIDIC
-420 GIDICCSDI
+420 GIDICCGDI
-429 SKPLKENEGIME
+429 SKPLNDNEGIME

-447 IRMHQYPYKGKSRN
+447 IRMHQYPYKGESRN
-461 VAKAIVDMMFKEYDG
+461 VAKAIVDMMFKEDNG

-498 ILSFSGKKV
+498 TLSLSGKKV
-507 GMTTTGGIYINN
+507 GMTTTGGIYVNN
-519 KCINKGDT
+519 KCIDKGDT
-527 TGYYSAKTVLTN
+527 TGYYSARTVLTN
-539 KEAEVAVLELAR
+539 KEVEVAVLELAR
-551 GGLIR
+551 GGLIKA
-556 DGLPYDLAD
+556 GLPYDLAD

-585 EDMAYVKALVGEAI
+585 EDMGYVKALVGEAV

-608 ADDEASISIINRMKS
+608 ADDEASINIIDRMKS
-623 KIILFTKNK
+623 RIVLFTKNK
-632 NNPIISQYLDN
+632 NNPIISQYLN
-643 KNLVLY
+643 NENLVLY
-649 LDEDTIYLKKLN
+649 LDEDTIYLQKLN
-661 KNEEI
+661 QNQAI
-666 INVNKIPITLGGK
+666 INVNKVPITLRGK
-679 LIYNVENAMAAIA
+679 LTYNVENIMAAMAA
-692 ALIALGIDVNTIRQG
+692 LIGLGLDINTIRQG

-719 RFNMYNVHGTN
+719 RFNVYDVHGTN

-738 IEGYKVVL
+738 IDGYKVVL
-746 ESIKKIKHKR
+746 ESVKKMNNKR

-762 VPGDRTNSST
+762 VPGDRTDSST

-785 VYIKEDRDKRG
+785 IYIKEDRDKRG
-796 RKHGEIADLLKKGI
+796 RKNGEIADLLKKGV

-818 KLNIIL
+818 NISIVL

-829 LKKAIEFSNPGDL
+829 LKKAIDFSEPGDL

-853 ENIVKD
+853 ANIVKE
-859 KIKKGKIT
+859 KIKKGKLT
-867 KRETALA
+867 KNNTALA

>member
-32 NISNKE
+32 NISSKE

-170 KRNIPVTKIG
+170 KRNIPVSKIG

-220 ILMDQCIPVAEGY
+220 ILMDQCIPVAKGY

-366 YTLGYILPEEY
+366 YTLGYILPEGY

-392 AIDCTDLICTETRE
+392 AIDCTDLICTETRG
-406 VCERAAK
+406 VCERVAK

-539 KEAEVAVLELAR
+539 KEVEVAVLELAR

-556 DGLPYDLAD
+556 DGLPYDLAN

-585 EDMAYVKALVGEAI
+585 EDMAYVKALVGEAV

-666 INVNKIPITLGGK
+666 ISVNKIPITLGGK

-692 ALIALGIDVNTIRQG
+692 ALIALGLDVNTIRQG

-746 ESIKKIKHKR
+746 ESIKKINHKR

-772 LKVGNICGENFDY
+772 LKIGNICGENFDY

-818 KLNIIL
+818 KLNIVL

>member
-32 NISNKE
+32 NTSSKE
-38 IQEFNK
+38 IDGFNE

-53 REHCCCVGKKGG
+53 KEHCCCIGRKGG

-96 YGKAREIEGEKYYI
+96 YGKAREIEDEKYYI

-125 IAVDLINNIING
+125 IAVDLINNIISG
-137 KRYNI
+137 KKYNV
-142 KTKTRELVCLL
+142 KTKIKDLKYLL
-153 KTEEL
+153 KSEEL
-158 GPSTL
+158 GPSTF
-163 SIIQEAK
+163 SIIEEAK
-170 KRNIPVTKIG
+170 KRNIPITKIG
-180 EDSMFQLGYGIKGK
+180 EESMFQLGYGIKGK
-194 TIEAT
+194 IIEAT

-233 KVKNYIDLLF
+233 KVNNYIDLLF
-243 KAEKLGY
+243 KAERIGY

-261 GKGVVVNIKNQKELV
+261 GKGVIVNIKNQKELV
-276 NAYSIVNKKFQD
+276 NAYRIINNKFQN

-346 KPLTKVKIDKDLKNN
+346 KPLTKVKIDKELKNN
-361 INKEG
+361 INKVG
-366 YTLGYILPEEY
+366 YTLGHILPKGD

-392 AIDCTDLICTETRE
+392 AVDCTDLICNETKE
-406 VCERAAK
+406 VCERVAK
-413 AIGLNIC
+413 AIGIDIC
-420 GIDICCSDI
+420 GIDICCEDI
-429 SKPLKENEGIME
+429 SKPLNDNEGIME

-447 IRMHQYPYKGKSRN
+447 IRMHQYPYKGESRN
-461 VAKAIVDMMFKEYDG
+461 VAKAIVDMMFKEDNG

-498 ILSFSGKKV
+498 TLSLSGKKV
-507 GMTTTGGIYINN
+507 GMTTTGGIYVNN
-519 KCINKGDT
+519 KCIDKGDT
-527 TGYYSAKTVLTN
+527 TGYYSARTVLTN
-539 KEAEVAVLELAR
+539 KEVEVAVLELAR
-551 GGLIR
+551 GGLIKA
-556 DGLPYDLAD
+556 GLPYDLAD

-585 EDMAYVKALVGEAI
+585 EDMGYVKALVGEAV

-608 ADDEASISIINRMKS
+608 ADDEASINIIDRMKS
-623 KIILFTKNK
+623 RIVLFTKNK
-632 NNPIISQYLDN
+632 NNPIISQYLN
-643 KNLVLY
+643 NENLVLY
-649 LDEDTIYLKKLN
+649 LDEDTIYLQKLN
-661 KNEEI
+661 QNEAI
-666 INVNKIPITLGGK
+666 INVNKVPITLRGK
-679 LIYNVENAMAAIA
+679 LTYNVENIMAAMA
-692 ALIALGIDVNTIRQG
+692 ALIALGVDINTIRQG

-719 RFNMYNVHGTN
+719 RFNVYDVHGTN

-738 IEGYKVVL
+738 IDGYKVVL
-746 ESIKKIKHKR
+746 ESVKKMNNKR

-762 VPGDRTNSST
+762 VPGDRTDSST
-772 LKVGNICGENFDY
+772 LKIGNICGENFDY
-785 VYIKEDRDKRG
+785 IYIKEDRDKRG
-796 RKHGEIADLLKKGI
+796 RKNGEIADLLKKGV

-818 KLNIIL
+818 NISIVL

-829 LKKAIEFSNPGDL
+829 LKKAIDFSEPGDL

-853 ENIVKD
+853 ANIVKE
-859 KIKKGKIT
+859 KIKKGKLT
-867 KRETALA
+867 KNNTALA

>member
-17 HKKCIRMDVDLEGYS
+17 HKKCIRMDVDLEGYG
-32 NISNKE
+32 NISSKE
-38 IQEFNK
+38 IEGFSK

-53 REHCCCVGKKGG
+53 REHSCCVGRKGG

-96 YGKAREIEGEKYYI
+96 YGKAREIEGERYYI

-142 KTKTRELVCLL
+142 KTKTRELACLL

-276 NAYSIVNKKFQD
+276 NAYSIINKKFQD

-361 INKEG
+361 IYKEG
-366 YTLGYILPEEY
+366 YTLGYILPNGY

-392 AIDCTDLICTETRE
+392 AIDCTDLICNETRE
-406 VCERAAK
+406 ICERVAK

-461 VAKAIVDMMFKEYDG
+461 VAKAIVGMMFKEYDG

-498 ILSFSGKKV
+498 ILSISGKKV

-539 KEAEVAVLELAR
+539 KEVDVAVLELAR

-556 DGLPYDLAD
+556 SGLPYDLAD

-576 LGLGGINTL
+576 LGLGGIDTL
-585 EDMAYVKALVGEAI
+585 EDMAYVKALVGEAV

-608 ADDEASISIINRMKS
+608 ADDEASINIINRMKS

-632 NNPIISQYLDN
+632 NNPIIPQYLDN

-649 LDEDTIYLKKLN
+649 LDGDTIYLKKIN

-692 ALIALGIDVNTIRQG
+692 ALIALGLDVNTIRQG

-738 IEGYKVVL
+738 IQGYKVVL
-746 ESIKKIKHKR
+746 ESIKKINHKR

-785 VYIKEDRDKRG
+785 IYIKEDRDKRG
-796 RKHGEIADLLKKGI
+796 RIDGEIADLLKKGV

-853 ENIVKD
+853 ANIVKD

>member
-32 NISNKE
+32 NISSKE

-476 NIPIISITG
+476 NIPIVSITG

>member
-32 NISNKE
+32 NISSKE

-476 NIPIISITG
+476 NIPIVSITG

-719 RFNMYNVHGTN
+719 RFNMYNVHGAN

>member
-32 NISNKE
+32 NISSKE

-170 KRNIPVTKIG
+170 KRNVPVTKIG

-220 ILMDQCIPVAEGY
+220 ILMNQCIPVAEGY

-325 STIYELIKE
+325 STICELIKE
-334 LNRDE
+334 LNRDQ

-366 YTLGYILPEEY
+366 YTLGYILPEGY

-406 VCERAAK
+406 VCERVAK

-539 KEAEVAVLELAR
+539 KEVEVAVLELAR

-585 EDMAYVKALVGEAI
+585 EDMAYVKALVGEAV

-608 ADDEASISIINRMKS
+608 ADDEASISIINRIKS

-692 ALIALGIDVNTIRQG
+692 ALIALGLDVNTIRQG

-746 ESIKKIKHKR
+746 ESIKKINHKR

-847 EEFEPA
+847 EEFELA

>member
-32 NISNKE
+32 NTSSKE
-38 IQEFNK
+38 IDGFNE

-53 REHCCCVGKKGG
+53 KEHCCCIGRKGG

-96 YGKAREIEGEKYYI
+96 YGKAREIEDEKYYI

-125 IAVDLINNIING
+125 IAVDLINNIISG
-137 KRYNI
+137 KKYNI
-142 KTKTRELVCLL
+142 KTKIKDLKYLL
-153 KTEEL
+153 KSEEL
-158 GPSTL
+158 GPSTF
-163 SIIQEAK
+163 SIIEEAK
-170 KRNIPVTKIG
+170 KRNIPITKIG

-194 TIEAT
+194 IIEAT

-233 KVKNYIDLLF
+233 KVNNYIDLLF
-243 KAEKLGY
+243 KAERIGY

-261 GKGVVVNIKNQKELV
+261 GKGVIVNIKNQKELV
-276 NAYSIVNKKFQD
+276 NAYRIINNKFQN

-346 KPLTKVKIDKDLKNN
+346 KPLTKVKIDKELKNN
-361 INKEG
+361 INKVG
-366 YTLGYILPEEY
+366 YTLGHILPKGD

-392 AIDCTDLICTETRE
+392 AVDCTDLICNETKE
-406 VCERAAK
+406 VCERVAK
-413 AIGLNIC
+413 AIGIDIC
-420 GIDICCSDI
+420 GIDICCEDI
-429 SKPLKENEGIME
+429 SKPLNDNEGIME

-447 IRMHQYPYKGKSRN
+447 IRMHQYPYKGESRN
-461 VAKAIVDMMFKEYDG
+461 VAKAIVDMMFKEDNG

-498 ILSFSGKKV
+498 TLSLSGKKV
-507 GMTTTGGIYINN
+507 GMTTTGGIYVNN
-519 KCINKGDT
+519 KCIDKGDT
-527 TGYYSAKTVLTN
+527 TGYYSARTVLTN
-539 KEAEVAVLELAR
+539 KEVEVAVLELAR
-551 GGLIR
+551 GGLIKA
-556 DGLPYDLAD
+556 GLPYDLAD

-585 EDMAYVKALVGEAI
+585 EDMGYVKALVGEAV

-608 ADDEASISIINRMKS
+608 ADDEASINIIDRMKS
-623 KIILFTKNK
+623 RIVLFTKNK
-632 NNPIISQYLDN
+632 NNPIISQYLN
-643 KNLVLY
+643 NENLVLY
-649 LDEDTIYLKKLN
+649 LDEDTIYLQKLN
-661 KNEEI
+661 QNEAI
-666 INVNKIPITLGGK
+666 INVNKVPITLRGK
-679 LIYNVENAMAAIA
+679 LTYNVENIMAAMA
-692 ALIALGIDVNTIRQG
+692 ALIALGVDINTIRQG

-719 RFNMYNVHGTN
+719 RFNVYDVHGTN

-738 IEGYKVVL
+738 IDGYKVVL
-746 ESIKKIKHKR
+746 ESVKKMNNKR

-762 VPGDRTNSST
+762 VPGDRTDSST

-785 VYIKEDRDKRG
+785 IYIKEDRDKRG
-796 RKHGEIADLLKKGI
+796 RKNGEIADLLKKGV

-818 KLNIIL
+818 NISIVL

-829 LKKAIEFSNPGDL
+829 LKKAIDFSEPGDL

-853 ENIVKD
+853 ANIVKE
-859 KIKKGKIT
+859 KIKKGKLT
-867 KRETALA
+867 KNNTALA

>member
-32 NISNKE
+32 NISSKE

-180 EDSMFQLGYGIKGK
+180 EDSMFQLGYGIKGE

-366 YTLGYILPEEY
+366 YTLGYILPEGY

-406 VCERAAK
+406 VCERVAK
-413 AIGLNIC
+413 DIGLNIC

-539 KEAEVAVLELAR
+539 KEVEVAVLELAR

-585 EDMAYVKALVGEAI
+585 EDMAYVKALVGEAV

-608 ADDEASISIINRMKS
+608 ADDEASISIINRIKS

-632 NNPIISQYLDN
+632 NNPIISQHLDN

-692 ALIALGIDVNTIRQG
+692 ALIALGLDVNTIRQG

-746 ESIKKIKHKR
+746 ESIKKINHKR

-847 EEFEPA
+847 EELEPA

>member
-32 NISNKE
+32 NTSSKE
-38 IQEFNK
+38 IDGFNE

-53 REHCCCVGKKGG
+53 KDHCCCVGRKGG

-96 YGKAREIEGEKYYI
+96 YGKAREIEKEKYYI

-125 IAVDLINNIING
+125 IAVDLINNLISG
-137 KRYNI
+137 KKYNI
-142 KTKTRELVCLL
+142 KTKIKDLKYLL
-153 KTEEL
+153 KSEEL
-158 GPSTL
+158 GPSTF
-163 SIIQEAK
+163 SIIEEAK
-170 KRNIPVTKIG
+170 KRNIPITKIG
-180 EDSMFQLGYGIKGK
+180 EESMFQLGYGIKGK
-194 TIEAT
+194 IIEAT

-233 KVKNYIDLLF
+233 KVNNYIDLLF
-243 KAEKLGY
+243 KAERIGY

-261 GKGVVVNIKNQKELV
+261 GKGVIVNIKNQKELV
-276 NAYSIVNKKFQD
+276 NAYRIINNKFQN

-346 KPLTKVKIDKDLKNN
+346 KPLTKVKIDKELKNN
-361 INKEG
+361 INKVG
-366 YTLGYILPEEY
+366 YTLGHILPKGD

-392 AIDCTDLICTETRE
+392 AVDCTDLICNETKE
-406 VCERAAK
+406 VCERVAK
-413 AIGLNIC
+413 AIGIDIC
-420 GIDICCSDI
+420 GIDICCGDI
-429 SKPLKENEGIME
+429 SKPLNDNEGIME

-447 IRMHQYPYKGKSRN
+447 IRMHQYPYKGESRN
-461 VAKAIVDMMFKEYDG
+461 VAKAIVDMMFKEDNG

-498 ILSFSGKKV
+498 TLSLSGKKV
-507 GMTTTGGIYINN
+507 GMTTTGGIYVNN
-519 KCINKGDT
+519 KCIDKGDT
-527 TGYYSAKTVLTN
+527 TGYYSARTVLTN
-539 KEAEVAVLELAR
+539 KEVEVAVLELAR
-551 GGLIR
+551 GGLIKA
-556 DGLPYDLAD
+556 GLPYDLAD

-585 EDMAYVKALVGEAI
+585 EDMGYVKALVGEAV

-608 ADDEASISIINRMKS
+608 ADDEASINIIDRMKS
-623 KIILFTKNK
+623 RIVLFTKNK
-632 NNPIISQYLDN
+632 NNPIISQYLN
-643 KNLVLY
+643 NENLVLY
-649 LDEDTIYLKKLN
+649 LDEDTIYLQKLN
-661 KNEEI
+661 QNEAI
-666 INVNKIPITLGGK
+666 INVNKVPITLRGK
-679 LIYNVENAMAAIA
+679 LTYNVENIMAAMA
-692 ALIALGIDVNTIRQG
+692 ALIALGVDINTIRQG
-707 LESFSNEEQNPG
+707 LESFNNEEQNPG
-719 RFNMYNVHGTN
+719 RFNVYDVHGTN

-738 IEGYKVVL
+738 IDGYKVVL
-746 ESIKKIKHKR
+746 ESVKKMNNKR

-762 VPGDRTNSST
+762 VPGDRTDSST

-785 VYIKEDRDKRG
+785 IYIKEDRDKRG
-796 RKHGEIADLLKKGI
+796 RKNGEIADLLKKGV

-818 KLNIIL
+818 NISIVL

-829 LKKAIEFSNPGDL
+829 LKKAIDFSEPGDL

-853 ENIVKD
+853 ANIVKE
-859 KIKKGKIT
+859 KIKKGKLT
-867 KRETALA
+867 KNNTALA